1 MIEQMRKMV
10 DKNYKK
16 LFIILGAAILICLG
30 FCVPYIVYSHIKPIE
45 LDSLR
50 DDVDWD
56 EMLDAKEYDKL
67 NGKFV
72 TVDVR
77 YVLDQYYKK
86 TSSTSSTNVVGYGYL
101 IYDEESGF
109 MLGIYSDAAD
119 GRKIW
124 SKQAD
129 ATYNYLSDYTDKKPK
144 SVTVTGKFRKMTG
157 SELNNFKKTAGDWA
171 SDLFD
176 ADYREC
182 TLMYTI
188 DSDVNFFFTSESLI
202 FPIVMIVMFVIMLVV
217 VLISFATGSSVKKIK
232 RFIKKNNLDAAE
244 LERDF
249 AMAVNVGKA
258 DTWASVS
265 IILVGNK
272 FTFSMEGTKWRV
284 FKNDDLVWVYY
295 TKINARY
302 SISSYRLTAIH
313 YDKKVSYI
321 SLAGK
326 HADECMQQA
335 MECYSQR
342 LPRTVVGYSNDL
354 SKEFRKDYDR
364 FLSHKYNSYGEQ
376 N

>member
-1 MIEQMRKMV
+1 MRKMA

-101 IYDEESGF
+101 IYDEESGY

-124 SKQAD
+124 SKQVD

-176 ADYREC
+176 ADYRDC

-202 FPIVMIVMFVIMLVV
+202 FPIVMIVMFVIMLVI
-217 VLISFATGSSVKKIK
+217 VLISFAAGSSVKKIK
-232 RFIKKNNLDAAE
+232 KFIKKNNLDVAE

-249 AMAVNVGKA
+249 VTGVNVGKA
-258 DTWASVS
+258 ATWASES
-265 IILVGNK
+265 MIIIGNK
-272 FTFSMEGTKWRV
+272 FTFSLEGSKWRV

-295 TKINARY
+295 TRINSRY
-302 SISSYRLTAIH
+302 SINSYRLTAIH

-354 SKEFRKDYDR
+354 SKEFRKDYDK
-364 FLSHKYNSYGEQ
+364 FLSHKYNSYGES

>member
-1 MIEQMRKMV
+1 MKKAVR
-10 DKNYKK
+10 KNYKK
-16 LFIILGAAILICLG
+16 LFIMLGVAIVICLG

-45 LDSLR
+45 LNSLR

-56 EMLDAKEYDKL
+56 EILDAEEYDKL
-67 NGKFV
+67 NGKIV

-77 YVLDQYYKK
+77 YVLDRYYKK

-101 IYDEESGF
+101 IYDEESGY

-129 ATYNYLSDYTDKKPK
+129 ATYNYLTDSTDKKPK

-171 SDLFD
+171 SHLFD
-176 ADYREC
+176 ADYRDC

-188 DSDVNFFFTSESLI
+188 DSDVNFFFMSESLI
-202 FPIVMIVMFVIMLVV
+202 FPIVMIVMFAIML
-217 VLISFATGSSVKKIK
+217 LIVFISYATGSSVKKIK
-232 RFIKKNNLDAAE
+232 KFAKKNNLDMAE

-249 AMAVNVGKA
+249 ATASNVGKVS
-258 DTWASVS
+258 TWATASL
-265 IILVGNK
+265 ILVGNK
-272 FTFSMEGTKWRV
+272 FTFSMEGTKWKV
-284 FKNDDLVWVYY
+284 FKNNDLVWVYY
-295 TKINARY
+295 TRINSRY
-302 SISSYRLTAIH
+302 SVNSYRLTAIH

-326 HADECMQQA
+326 QAEECMQQA
-335 MECYSQR
+335 VECYSQR
-342 LPRTVVGYSNDL
+342 LPRTIVGYSNDL

-364 FLSHKYNSYGEQ
+364 FLSHKYNSYSE
-376 N
+376 

>member
-1 MIEQMRKMV
+1 MIEQMKKAVR
-10 DKNYKK
+10 KNYKK
-16 LFIILGAAILICLG
+16 LFIMLGVAIVICLG

-45 LDSLR
+45 LNSLR

-56 EMLDAKEYDKL
+56 EMLDTEEYDKL
-67 NGKFV
+67 NGKIV

-77 YVLDQYYKK
+77 YVLDRYYKK

-101 IYDEESGF
+101 IYDEESGY

-129 ATYNYLSDYTDKKPK
+129 DTYNYLTDSTDKKPK

-157 SELNNFKKTAGDWA
+157 SELNNFKKTAGEWA

-176 ADYREC
+176 ADYRDC

-188 DSDVNFFFTSESLI
+188 DSDVNFFFMSESLI
-202 FPIVMIVMFVIMLVV
+202 FPIVMIVMFAIIL
-217 VLISFATGSSVKKIK
+217 LIVFISYTTGSSVKKIK
-232 RFIKKNNLDAAE
+232 KFAKKNNLDMAE

-249 AMAVNVGKA
+249 ATASNVGKVS
-258 DTWASVS
+258 TWATAS

-272 FTFSMEGTKWRV
+272 FTFSMEGTKWKV
-284 FKNDDLVWVYY
+284 FKNNDLVWVYY
-295 TKINARY
+295 TRINSRY
-302 SISSYRLTAIH
+302 SVNSYRLTAIH

-326 HADECMQQA
+326 QAEECMQQA
-335 MECYSQR
+335 VECYSQR
-342 LPRTVVGYSNDL
+342 LPRTIVGYSNDL

-364 FLSHKYNSYGEQ
+364 FLSHKYNSYSE
-376 N
+376 